1 MVLFAKLLIVVR
13 RMNNMTER
21 LYKITEKG
29 KKLLEQLKYNER
41 VNMIDMESSV
51 LMINQENKSSH
62 SSSKDEKVSK

>member
-1 MVLFAKLLIVVR
+1 
-13 RMNNMTER
+13 MTER

-29 KKLLEQLKYNER
+29 KKFLDQLKYNER